1 MSDRG
6 YVWFALNNSTT
17 DYVELSKKLASSI
30 KKHNK
35 HNQVCVITDK
45 PVEHKEEID
54 KVIVLKNDYSKDQE
68 WKMNNEWQIFNLTPF
83 KHTIKLEADMLFTS
97 NTDWWWNYLHQHN
110 MVFSYHVRCYRD
122 TIITN
127 TPYRKLFKTNNLPDV
142 YNGLTYFRKSKQAQS
157 FYNICKDIMLNWNT
171 VRDTF
176 LINCHDKHPT
186 TDVVYALA
194 LKIQDPLCEKQIKYE
209 WFNFMHN
216 KSGVNGLSRA
226 YINDQY
232 LYTMMVGHP
241 LVGEY
246 IYSGG
251 YKQSRIFH
259 YHNKKLIKEFYD

>member
-54 KVIVLKNDYSKDQE
+54 KIIVLKNDYSKDQE

-194 LKIQDPLCEKQIKYE
+194 LKIQDPLCEKQIKFE

-232 LYTMMVGHP
+232 LYTMRVSSP
-241 LVGEY
+241 FDEI

-251 YKQSRIFH
+251 YRQSRLFH
-259 YHNKKLIKEFYD
+259 YHNKKVVEEFYE